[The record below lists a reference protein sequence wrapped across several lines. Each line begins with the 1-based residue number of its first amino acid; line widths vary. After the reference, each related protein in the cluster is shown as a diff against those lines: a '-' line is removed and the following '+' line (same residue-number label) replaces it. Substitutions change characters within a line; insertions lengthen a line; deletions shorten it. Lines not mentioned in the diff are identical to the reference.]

1 MSGLNKPQ
9 AAAPAEQNAP
19 NPMLAMQNK
28 LQAMMKPKSPPKP
41 AVPNPMLAKLK
52 EGLKLDLQK
61 EGGDIDHVVSQQDFT
76 NEFAEKYLQNV
87 SKD

>member
-1 MSGLNKPQ
+1 
-9 AAAPAEQNAP
+9 
-19 NPMLAMQNK
+19 
-28 LQAMMKPKSPPKP
+28 MKPKSPTKA

-76 NEFAEKYLQNV
+76 KEFAEKYLHSV
-87 SKD
+87 PKD